1 MHIHTQPLL
10 MRILIIEDDA
20 ELREILRKSLT
31 AESFAVDTA
40 DNGET
45 GSYIARTNQYN
56 LIILDYIL
64 PGKRGDEVCRE
75 LRATGTLCPIL
86 IISVESEVPDKVHLL
101 EAGADDYLCKPF
113 SFTELVARIHSLL
126 RRPYEIKEPV
136 LTLDDLTIDT
146 AAQTVSKSGENVYL
160 TRKEYMLLECMA
172 RKSGQIISRSQIM
185 EEVWNNDSDPF
196 SNTIEAHIR
205 NLRKKIDGGGRR
217 RYIQTIPGRGYKLDR
232 RK

>member
-1 MHIHTQPLL
+1 
-10 MRILIIEDDA
+10 MRILIIEDDP
-20 ELREILRKSLT
+20 ELREILRKGLS

-40 DNGET
+40 DNGEA

-56 LIILDYIL
+56 LILLDYIL
-64 PGKRGDEVCRE
+64 PEKRGDQVCRE
-75 LRATGTLCPIL
+75 IRKAGITCPIMAM
-86 IISVESEVPDKVHLL
+86 SVESEVPDKVHLL

-113 SFTELVARIHSLL
+113 SFTELVARIHTLL
-126 RRPYEIKEPV
+126 RRPYEIRQPV

-146 AAQTVSKSGENVYL
+146 AAHTVKSSGKNIYL

-185 EEVWNNDSDPF
+185 EEVWENDSDPF

-205 NLRKKIDGGGRR
+205 NLRKKLGEGARR
-217 RYIQTIPGRGYKLDR
+217 KYIHTVPGRGYKFDLHA
-232 RK
+232 